1 MTKGVKSL
9 IISFSVLAFLFTVGI
24 TTLRSPVF
32 QRYLL
37 SIIEKRS
44 GWKINFSDSRIN
56 FLRGIVVLYNPSA
69 ANREGKFHVAAN
81 HLLVDLSSLSA
92 IRGKLI
98 VTNIEI
104 DKPTLLIESSQKKN
118 EMISPNTI
126 QEVFEKFEKSF
137 FLKNV
142 ILDHV
147 LIQNLSVIPSQGKP
161 FSLKRA
167 VIKILPTFFQEAS
180 LEALL
185 EKGEGVFS
193 FNTFDLALVIA
204 RNGFKL
210 KNLQLDLPKL
220 QLTLKGQGNG
230 NLEKGSLTLEG
241 TLSTPTVLSDI
252 LKFNLSASLD
262 KKLATLKKIEAH
274 LGQASLMGKGT
285 FNLQKLNY
293 DIPFTAKD
301 LPLEAIF
308 QKLNTAV
315 LKPAKGTALVEG
327 RALGQLPHLK
337 IDAKATIE
345 NLEHGLIRVK
355 KAWGTIGLDWPS
367 LDWNASVQQ
376 GDTRTQSVVKG
387 GVLFKHIEGYEKLQ
401 TQLKPLDIQF
411 EDTSLAELLPSL
423 TMSGKLRGNL
433 HLESAKQIL
442 VQGNAKME
450 VSGGHW
456 FFGPVDSLTTEITF
470 RPGGEI
476 IFNKTAFKLPSFL
489 PIQWSGA
496 ITLQTLE
503 EGIIFSGTPTDAIS
517 FKGSYRKETGPF
529 QINTIQI
536 HQGNHRLQGN
546 FTLFSDERISGHAK
560 GSFNLGWLNYFPA
573 FFRDENGETRLDLSF
588 SGTSKNPLI
597 QGQIDFLGDELAL
610 RGFSGQVSDLRGKLK
625 INGSTI
631 FPNLSGMLGDGEFK
645 LDGHFTLNQWKPEDF
660 DIAFKG
666 RNLTLARPNIFR
678 IDFDTEVLLKGRLPT
693 PLLAGRIDIVD
704 GRYIKKF
711 ILRDFVLKPFE
722 EPTEPAPWEESLKP
736 LRLDLKI
743 KNSGDMKIKNNVA
756 DFFLQT
762 DLRVG
767 GTFGQPRITGAVTTT
782 EGTFYLLGTNFTLTE
797 GRLEFLDPF
806 QQEPYLTLMAQ
817 AAENSGIPSNYSVFV
832 EIKGYLSNLDVTLS
846 SNPALPREDIISL
859 ITLGLTQEE
868 IRQRG
873 QSKRSLSSGILASEI
888 TGILER
894 PIAKSTGLD
903 IFRLEASESG
913 SISRLAL
920 GKNLTDRLTLE
931 FMNDIDPKTAE
942 RIVQA
947 NYSLT
952 DNVILKGN
960 RSWTA
965 STIPKYQFNILLRF
979 RLD

>member
-9 IISFSVLAFLFTVGI
+9 IISFSVFAFLFTAGI
-24 TTLRSPVF
+24 TTLRSPIF

-37 SIIEKRS
+37 SIIDKKS
-44 GWKINFSDSRIN
+44 GWKTNFSHSKIN
-56 FLRGIVVLYNPSA
+56 FLRGIVVLYNPSVTNPEGNFHIA
-69 ANREGKFHVAAN
+69 ANR
-81 HLLVDLSSLSA
+81 LLINLSSLSA

-98 VTNIEI
+98 VTNLEI
-104 DKPTLLIESSQKKN
+104 DNPTLLIETSQKKN
-118 EMISPNTI
+118 AAISPDTI
-126 QEVFEKFEKSF
+126 QNIFEKFEKSF
-137 FLKNV
+137 LLKNV
-142 ILDHV
+142 ILDHAV
-147 LIQNLSVIPSQGKP
+147 IQNLSVIPSQGKP
-161 FSLKRA
+161 FSLKKA
-167 VIKILPTFFQEAS
+167 VLKILPTLFQEVS
-180 LEALL
+180 LEVFL
-185 EKGEGVFS
+185 EKGEGSFS
-193 FNTFDLALVIA
+193 FEAFDLALTMA

-210 KNLQLDLPKL
+210 KNLQLNLPKL
-220 QLTLKGQGNG
+220 QFGLKGQGNG
-230 NLEKGSLTLEG
+230 NLEKGSLALEG
-241 TLSTPTVLSDI
+241 TLRTPTVLSDI
-252 LKFNLSASLD
+252 LKFNVNASLD
-262 KKLATLKKIEAH
+262 KKLATIKKIEAH
-274 LGQASLMGKGT
+274 LGQASLTGKGT
-285 FNLQKLNY
+285 FNIQKLNY
-293 DIPFTAKD
+293 DIPFTARD
-301 LPLEAIF
+301 LPLETIF
-308 QKLNTAV
+308 QKLNAAV
-315 LKPAKGTALVEG
+315 LKPARGIALVEG
-327 RALGQLPHLK
+327 RALGQLPNLK

-345 NLEHGLIRVK
+345 NLEHGPIRIK
-355 KAWGTIGLDWPS
+355 KASGTLTLDWPS

-376 GDTRTQSVVKG
+376 GDTRTQAVVKG
-387 GVLFKHIEGYEKLQ
+387 GVLFKHVEGYEKLQ
-401 TQLKPLDIQF
+401 TVLKPLDTQF
-411 EDTSLAELLPSL
+411 ENTSLEELLPSL
-423 TMSGKLRGNL
+423 TMSGKLNGNL

-442 VQGNAKME
+442 VQGTAKME
-450 VSGGHW
+450 VTDGNW
-456 FFGPVDSLTTEITF
+456 FFGPVDSLATEITF

-476 IFNKTAFKLPSFL
+476 TFKKTIFKLPSFL
-489 PIQWSGA
+489 PIQWSGP
-496 ITLQTLE
+496 ITLETSE
-503 EGIIFSGTPTDAIS
+503 EVIVFAGTPTDGIS

-529 QINTIQI
+529 QMDSVQI
-536 HQGNHRLQGN
+536 HQGDHRLQGN
-546 FTLFSDERISGHAK
+546 FTLFSDEKINGHAK
-560 GSFNLGWLNYFPA
+560 GSFNLAWLNYFPVL
-573 FFRDENGETRLDLSF
+573 FRDGNGSTNLDLSF
-588 SGTSKNPLI
+588 SGTSKNPSI
-597 QGQIDFLGDELAL
+597 QGQIDFLGGELAL

-660 DIAFKG
+660 DVTFKG
-666 RNLTLARPNIFR
+666 TNLTLARPNIFR
-678 IDFDTEVLLKGRLPT
+678 IDFDTEVSLKGRLPS

-756 DFFLQT
+756 DLFLQT
-762 DLRVG
+762 DLRAG

-806 QQEPYLTLMAQ
+806 QREPYLTLMAQ

-894 PIAKSTGLD
+894 PISKSTGLD

-952 DNVILKGN
+952 DNIILKGN